1 MLHLLE
7 ALGRFVA
14 HPLGG
19 AVGAAQLRVGLL
31 QLQQLPI
38 QPVVDRIFHHRR
50 IEHVVGV
57 GGAVEQISQF
67 SCPLPLSAGLV
78 RGAGGGAQGEVLAG
92 GNHCLGPV
100 DGHALGRVR
109 SYGWVVA
116 SEVYA

>member
-7 ALGRFVA
+7 ALGRLAA

-19 AVGAAQLRVGLL
+19 AVGAAQLWVGLL

-38 QPVVDRIFHHRR
+38 QPVVDRIFHHRC

-57 GGAVEQISQF
+57 GGAVEQVPQF

-92 GNHCLGPV
+92 GTDYLGPL
-100 DGHALGRVR
+100 DGQALGRAR
-109 SYGWVVA
+109 RNEG
-116 SEVYA
+116 